1 MGARIDVRVL
11 KATHSKVLAIPI
23 VRTLCVAFSMCC
35 FINHMSVGSLID
47 RVAALIVWSPSNVT
61 YDQQNPRFEQ
71 SNVYSEERGSR
82 VHQMSTVDSV
92 SFDPCIASVR
102 SVFPMP

>member
-1 MGARIDVRVL
+1 
-11 KATHSKVLAIPI
+11 
-23 VRTLCVAFSMCC
+23 
-35 FINHMSVGSLID
+35 MSVGSLID
-47 RVAALIVWSPSNVT
+47 RVAALIVWSPSYVMIAIRL
-61 YDQQNPRFEQ
+61 QQNPRFEQ

-92 SFDPCIASVR
+92 SFDLCIASVR